1 MKELDVPYFNPSDEP
16 LFSGD
21 AIKEMLPQRPPF
33 LFADRISEMGDNYIV
48 GEKMVSENEY
58 YFKGHFPGEPVMP
71 GVLIIETMGQIGG
84 VLIASKYVEDPKL
97 YTSYFTKVDK
107 VKFRGKV
114 VPGDVLV
121 CRLSVPEE
129 PRHRMVT
136 MHGEAFVGDTLVC
149 SGDLTVQIAR
159 KSE

>member
-1 MKELDVPYFNPSDEP
+1 MKELDVPFFNPTDKPVVDSE
-16 LFSGD
+16 
-21 AIKEMLPQRPPF
+21 AIKELLPQRPPF

-48 GEKMVSENEY
+48 GEKMVSAEEY

-84 VLIASKYVEDPKL
+84 VLIASRYFEDPKL

-121 CRLSVPEE
+121 CRLTVPEE

-136 MHGEAFVGDTLVC
+136 MHGEAFVNGALVC
-149 SGDLTVQIAR
+149 SGDLTVQIAK